1 MLISSPLV
9 ATTSTTTA
17 SAYANSSSLSSA
29 LPLYTHLP
37 LRNHRFSLATA
48 FRFLFK
54 SKPIEVPKLN
64 THFSVLRGVPR
75 SPTFRASADAIT
87 AIQEDSHL
95 VEVEEEEEEEEGE
108 YEGAESQPDDA
119 GKLFVGNLP
128 FTVTSSQLSE
138 IFSEAGHV
146 RNVEVIYDRVTLRSR
161 GFAFVTMGSVEEA
174 NEAIR
179 MFNLSQIG
187 GRTVKVNFPE
197 VPIGGER
204 EVIAPRVR
212 SSNAET
218 TDSQFKIYAA
228 NLNWR
233 LTSHGLRE
241 AFADQ
246 PGMLNAN
253 VVYDL
258 DSGKSQGYGF
268 ISFAS
273 AEELEAAL
281 KAMDGVEVEGRPLRL
296 QVAKGKRF

>member
-9 ATTSTTTA
+9 ATTATTTAA
-17 SAYANSSSLSSA
+17 SAYASSSSLSSA

-37 LRNHRFSLATA
+37 SHNHRFSLATA
-48 FRFLFK
+48 FRVLFK
-54 SKPIEVPKLN
+54 SKPIELPKLN
-64 THFSVLRGVPR
+64 THFSVLRGVTR
-75 SPTFRASADAIT
+75 SPTFCASADAIT

-95 VEVEEEEEEEEGE
+95 VEPDQEEEGE
-108 YEGAESQPDDA
+108 DEGAESQPDDA

-187 GRTVKVNFPE
+187 GRSVKVNFPE
-197 VPIGGER
+197 VPKGGER

-233 LTSHGLRE
+233 LTSQGLKE

-258 DSGKSQGYGF
+258 DSGRSQGYGF

-281 KAMDGVEVEGRPLRL
+281 KTMDGVEVEGRPLRL
-296 QVAKGKRF
+296 QVAKGKSF